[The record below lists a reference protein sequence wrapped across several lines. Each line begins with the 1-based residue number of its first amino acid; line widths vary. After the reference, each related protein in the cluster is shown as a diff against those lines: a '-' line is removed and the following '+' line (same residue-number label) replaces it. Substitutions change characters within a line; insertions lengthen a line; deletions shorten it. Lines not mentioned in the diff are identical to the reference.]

1 MLRLFLIKGKKIN
14 YVPHYPLYEI
24 NKGVFT
30 MDKLLKIIN
39 DRYDD
44 NYQSLNE
51 LPSVYLLDI
60 LDMNVELIYDS
71 NETIVDVIL
80 PSNMK

>member
-1 MLRLFLIKGKKIN
+1 
-14 YVPHYPLYEI
+14 
-24 NKGVFT
+24 

-51 LPSVYLLDI
+51 LPNVYLLDI
-60 LDMNVELIYDS
+60 LDMNVELIYDN

>member
-1 MLRLFLIKGKKIN
+1 MYRNDAL
-14 YVPHYPLYEI
+14 HYPLYEI

-39 DRYDD
+39 DRYDT
-44 NYQSLNE
+44 NYKSLNN
-51 LPSVYLLDI
+51 LPNTIMLDI
-60 LDMNVELIYDS
+60 LDMNIELIWHCRGDGWM
-71 NETIVDVIL
+71 EVVDVQF